1 MTRGS
6 LVMRSLALAVATL
19 ALLAGCAALPFGDLG
34 LPAGT
39 PRDQVIARAGQ
50 PTRATRTSAGERLV
64 YSLQPWGRQ
73 AWAVDLDPS
82 GRVTRIEQVL
92 TEQHLA
98 RIQPGW
104 TREQVEAE
112 FGPPG
117 HFDRVAS
124 WDGPI
129 MNYRW
134 RDRAFVDMWYWVYLD
149 RQGVVRQAHPGVDYP
164 VPGGDADGGPSKD

>member
-1 MTRGS
+1 MRTI
-6 LVMRSLALAVATL
+6 LVMAAA
-19 ALLAGCAALPFGDLG
+19 ALLAGCATPFGDLG
-34 LPAGT
+34 IPAGT

-50 PTRATRTSAGERLV
+50 PTRASRIPSGERLV

-73 AWAVDLDPS
+73 AWVVDIDTS
-82 GRVTRIEQVL
+82 GRVSRVEQVM

-104 TREQVEAE
+104 TREQVENE

-117 HFDRVAS
+117 HVDRVAS

-129 MNYRW
+129 LNYRW
-134 RDRAFVDMWYWVYLD
+134 RDRAYTDMWYWVYVD

-164 VPGGDADGGPSKD
+164 VPGGDADGGAAKD